1 MEDRQTD
8 IVVSIYRERY
18 KGMELPELKSTL
30 SAITN
35 SPDGFNSR
43 LEIAEE
49 KISYTAIETIQT
61 EPQSSS
67 EWMGNKTKLTSGI
80 KKIKQTNKQTRN
92 RPWVTYFSSLN
103 CKVGII
109 TVLSHKEDVL
119 IKCFNICKL
128 AEQCLILNKHLIH
141 TSYCGCCNGDL
152 LDRL

>member
-1 MEDRQTD
+1 
-8 IVVSIYRERY
+8 
-18 KGMELPELKSTL
+18 MELPELKSTL

-80 KKIKQTNKQTRN
+80 KKIKQTNK
-92 RPWVTYFSSLN
+92 PEIDP
-103 CKVGII
+103 G
-109 TVLSHKEDVL
+109 
-119 IKCFNICKL
+119 
-128 AEQCLILNKHLIH
+128 
-141 TSYCGCCNGDL
+141 
-152 LDRL
+152 

>member
-1 MEDRQTD
+1 MDKERIKKNMNQVKRTWRTDRQTD

-67 EWMGNKTKLTSGI
+67 E
-80 KKIKQTNKQTRN
+80 
-92 RPWVTYFSSLN
+92 
-103 CKVGII
+103 
-109 TVLSHKEDVL
+109 
-119 IKCFNICKL
+119 
-128 AEQCLILNKHLIH
+128 
-141 TSYCGCCNGDL
+141 
-152 LDRL
+152 

>member
-35 SPDGFNSR
+35 SSDGFNSR

-67 EWMGNKTKLTSGI
+67 E
-80 KKIKQTNKQTRN
+80 
-92 RPWVTYFSSLN
+92 
-103 CKVGII
+103 
-109 TVLSHKEDVL
+109 
-119 IKCFNICKL
+119 
-128 AEQCLILNKHLIH
+128 
-141 TSYCGCCNGDL
+141 
-152 LDRL
+152 